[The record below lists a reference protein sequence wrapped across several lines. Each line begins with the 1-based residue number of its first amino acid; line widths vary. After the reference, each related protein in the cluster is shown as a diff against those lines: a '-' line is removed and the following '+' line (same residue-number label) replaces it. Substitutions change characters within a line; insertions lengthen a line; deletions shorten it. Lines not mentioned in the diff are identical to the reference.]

1 MAISKL
7 NFNSLNVT
15 PSASLAIGFDSG
27 ADNLETGAGGGSM
40 TFIKKLTA
48 SSSGTL
54 SFVHGASG
62 VVLDGTYKEYVFIFN
77 NIHPGTDD
85 AHLTVGF
92 RDGSTAYDAT
102 KTTTAFRA
110 FHFENDSNAGVG
122 YQGNEDLAQS
132 TNFQNL
138 GQLQGNNNDA
148 SGAGYMHLFNPAST
162 TFVKHFIS
170 NYSHHYTNSAPGNIN
185 NYVAGYCN
193 VTAAID
199 AVQFKMSSGNI
210 DAGTITLYGI
220 A

>member
-1 MAISKL
+1 MGLISNGTTVFDAGSMAS
-7 NFNSLNVT
+7 
-15 PSASLAIGFDSG
+15 GFGS
-27 ADNLETGAGGGSM
+27 SM

-48 SSSGTL
+48 SNSATL
-54 SFVHGASG
+54 SFVNGADS
-62 VVLDGTYKEYVFIFN
+62 VVLDNTYKEYMFFFD
-77 NIHPGTDD
+77 NIHVSTDD
-85 AHLTVGF
+85 AYLTVGF

-110 FHFENDSNAGVG
+110 FHFEDASNQGVT
-122 YQGNEDLAQS
+122 YQANEDLAQS

-138 GQLQGNNNDA
+138 GQLQGNGNDV
-148 SGAGYMHLFNPAST
+148 SGAGYMHLFDPAST

-170 NYSHHYTNSAPGNIN
+170 NYSHHYTNGAPGNIN

-199 AVQFKMSSGNI
+199 AVQFKLSSGNFDQGVI
-210 DAGTITLYGI
+210 RMYGI

>member
-1 MAISKL
+1 MGLISDGTTI
-7 NFNSLNVT
+7 FDAGAM
-15 PSASLAIGFDSG
+15 SAGF
-27 ADNLETGAGGGSM
+27 GGSM
-40 TFIKKLTA
+40 VFIKKLTA

-54 SFVHGASG
+54 SFVDGASS
-62 VVLDGTYKEYVFIFN
+62 VVLDGTYKEYVFTFN

-85 AHLTVGF
+85 AYLTVGF

-122 YQGNEDLAQS
+122 YQANEDLAQS

-138 GQLQGNNNDA
+138 GQLQGNGNDA

-170 NYSHHYTNSAPGNIN
+170 HYSHHYTNAAPGVID

-199 AVQFKMSSGNI
+199 AVQFKMNSGNI
-210 DAGTITLYGI
+210 DAGDICLYGI

>member
-1 MAISKL
+1 MALVKYNDRSL
-7 NFNSLNVT
+7 RNLTTAPAAGANS
-15 PSASLAIGFDSG
+15 PG
-27 ADNLETGAGGGSM
+27 ALVH
-40 TFIKKLTA
+40 IKTLTA
-48 SSSGTL
+48 STSATL
-54 SFVHGASG
+54 SFVNGASS
-62 VVLDGTYKEYVFIFN
+62 VVLDNTYPIYKFEFI

-85 AHLTVGF
+85 AYLTVGF

-122 YQGNEDLAQS
+122 YQANEDLAQS

-138 GQLQGNNNDA
+138 GQLQGNGNDA

-170 NYSHHYTNSAPGNIN
+170 HYSHHYTNAAPGVID
-185 NYVAGYCN
+185 NYVSGYCN

-199 AVQFKMSSGNI
+199 AVQFKMNSGNI
-210 DAGTITLYGI
+210 DAGDICLYGI

>member
-1 MAISKL
+1 MGLISNGTTIFDAGAL
-7 NFNSLNVT
+7 
-15 PSASLAIGFDSG
+15 DSG
-27 ADNLETGAGGGSM
+27 LAKGAM

-48 SSSGTL
+48 NNSATL
-54 SFVHGASG
+54 SFVNGADS
-62 VVLDGTYKEYVFIFN
+62 VVLDSTYKEYMFFFD
-77 NIHPGTDD
+77 NIHVSTDD
-85 AHLTVGF
+85 AYLTVGF

-110 FHFENDSNAGVG
+110 FHFEDASKQGVT
-122 YQGNEDLAQS
+122 YQANEDLAQS

-138 GQLQGNNNDA
+138 GQLQGNGNDV

-162 TFVKHFIS
+162 TFTKHFIS
-170 NYSHHYTNSAPGNIN
+170 NYSHHYTNAAPGNIN

-199 AVQFKMSSGNI
+199 AVQFKLSSGNFDQGVI
-210 DAGTITLYGI
+210 RMYGI

>member
-1 MAISKL
+1 MGLISNGTTVFDAGSMAS
-7 NFNSLNVT
+7 
-15 PSASLAIGFDSG
+15 GFGS
-27 ADNLETGAGGGSM
+27 SM

-48 SSSGTL
+48 SNSATL
-54 SFVHGASG
+54 SFVNGADS
-62 VVLDGTYKEYVFIFN
+62 VVLDNTYKEYMFFFD
-77 NIHPGTDD
+77 NIHVTTDD
-85 AHLTVGF
+85 AYLTVGF
-92 RDGSTAYDAT
+92 RDGGTAYDAI

-110 FHFENDSNAGVG
+110 FHFEDDSNQGVS

-138 GQLQGNNNDA
+138 GQLQGNGNDV
-148 SGAGYMHLFNPAST
+148 SGAGYMRLFDPAST

-170 NYSHHYTNSAPGNIN
+170 NYSHHYTNGAPGNIN

-199 AVQFKMSSGNI
+199 AVQFKLSSGNFDQGVI
-210 DAGTITLYGI
+210 RMYGI